1 MKKKRGGRRREDE
14 EEENSRYEPPLNI
27 ETRFATA
34 ATDLVR
40 PLPSWLESPIV
51 KYWWA
56 FSLGKCRAWEPPYLL
71 HVFYSA
77 TENSQGSTRCQE
89 TCLLLDWGRQMH
101 WRQLSGCLGSCVP
114 KSSCRRAGDQELRG
128 HESCLLLKFVHKL
141 HEADHLPWKTWF
153 ISHAG
158 ANFLNAPDS
167 YLAKLVLT
175 ELPRYRSLT
184 KVQLGDG
191 TSVSFWH
198 DKWLTDTT
206 IACMFPALHSHNVD
220 DAVSV
225 HSVIEKGVRQ
235 HLRP

>member
-1 MKKKRGGRRREDE
+1 
-14 EEENSRYEPPLNI
+14 
-27 ETRFATA
+27 
-34 ATDLVR
+34 LVNVVLGS
-40 PLPSWLESPIV
+40 LPIYFMSSI
-51 KYWWA
+51 
-56 FSLGKCRAWEPPYLL
+56 LL
-71 HVFYSA
+71 PKTV
-77 TENSQGSTRCQE
+77 RD
-89 TCLLLDWGRQMH
+89 LLDA
-101 WRQLSGCLGSCVP
+101 
-114 KSSCRRAGDQELRG
+114 KRRAFFWTGEDKCTGANCLVAWDRVCQSRAAGGLGIKNLEDMN
-128 HESCLLLKFVHKL
+128 HCLLLKFVHKL